1 MHLSPSTPSV
11 IGYSGVC
18 LTILFYSYLKIIDPV
33 RAGGLAV
40 EDGYIENLTAISL
53 FLAGFLLFATAR
65 MERNS
70 VRRCIYV
77 LGGLVMMFGAGEEI
91 SWGQRIF
98 EFATPDILLDAN
110 YQREF
115 NVHNMFR
122 SSDSWRILVSNFI
135 FVVALAAFFCRKDKL
150 LGIPLPSIF
159 LGLCFLASKTFLHSE
174 KNINWIEC
182 WIHFAS
188 RPDNVLLLVLLLFTS
203 YGRNWVVSIA
213 VIAVLTFF
221 YAHEYPVREYND
233 YGRFLEVPEFSFSF
247 ACLLYAVELFRRFR
261 IMEARHVS
269 NQEKNPRR
277 EIAFAISLPMNV
289 RLSMINGASALII
302 AGSIG
307 LVVLGY
313 FSPETASCPEGRR
326 ADYPLQ
332 FLCLS
337 RRLYF

>member
-1 MHLSPSTPSV
+1 MT
-11 IGYSGVC
+11 
-18 LTILFYSYLKIIDPV
+18 
-33 RAGGLAV
+33 V

-98 EFATPDILLDAN
+98 EFATPDILLDLN
-110 YQREF
+110 HQREF

-122 SSDSWRILVSNFI
+122 SSDSWRVLVSNFI
-135 FVVALAAFFCRKDKL
+135 FMVALAAFFCRKDKL

-159 LGLCFLASKTFLHSE
+159 LGLCFLASKAFLTHSD
-174 KNINWIEC
+174 NNMNWIEY

-188 RPDNVLLLVLLLFTS
+188 RPDNVLLLVLLFFTL

-221 YAHEYPVREYND
+221 YAHEYPGTKY
-233 YGRFLEVPEFSFSF
+233 YGRIHEVPEFSFSF

-261 IMEARHVS
+261 IMEVRHVS
-269 NQEKNPRR
+269 NQKRNPGR
-277 EIAFAISLPMNV
+277 ETAFAISLPMNV

-307 LVVLGY
+307 LVVLEY
-313 FSPETASCPEGRR
+313 FSPETTSCHEGRR

-337 RRLYF
+337 RRIYF